1 MQHLHYRCGVLSREA
16 ISEERS
22 EPMEPNYLVI
32 EDLVQ
37 QARQQRSRDLGLM
50 ISAGWN
56 WCMRLLRA
64 AHDANRPQTA
74 LWRVLPP

>member
-1 MQHLHYRCGVLSREA
+1 
-16 ISEERS
+16 
-22 EPMEPNYLVI
+22 MEPNYLVI